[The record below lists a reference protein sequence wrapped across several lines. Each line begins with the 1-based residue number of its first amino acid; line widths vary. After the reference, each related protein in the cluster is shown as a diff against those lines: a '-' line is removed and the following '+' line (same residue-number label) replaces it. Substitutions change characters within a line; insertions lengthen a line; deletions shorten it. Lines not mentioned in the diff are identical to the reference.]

1 MIGACC
7 TVLVTRTVIIRRGRV
22 VEVCAERFDVAV
34 CEEAPGAPP
43 RLLDTR
49 TGEPWA
55 GELTAEEQ
63 AEADAGLERAR
74 EMRRLDEQR
83 WPRAA

>member
-1 MIGACC
+1 MIGAAT
-7 TVLVTRTVIIRRGRV
+7 TVLVTRTVVIRRGRV
-22 VEVCAERFDVAV
+22 VEVCTERFDVAV
-34 CEEAPGAPP
+34 GEVDGEP
-43 RLLDTR
+43 RLIDTR
-49 TGEPWA
+49 TGKQWA
-55 GELTAEEQ
+55 GAFTADEQ